1 MYRPLSQS
9 EYAIV
14 SGVIYQERGLTGGL
28 AESMFMAYK
37 ARAMALDEP
46 EFVIFQESE
55 VERKARLE
63 KKQREKVVELKTGA
77 ELAPLEFLKKLDAL
91 GKHDKPSTEP
101 INRYEW
107 FYGDENKLNARF
119 KRLRVKFFNST
130 KYRKLMLQRY
140 IDYGFL
146 TDLQIDDFE
155 LIGKV
160 IGEFHRKYP
169 GTRQGVISYYEIL
182 FGDASGFSYE
192 MAMERESF
200 FNDPAFRVGLLT
212 KLDLPDDL
220 LIDEVRTRLKH
231 RALEAGTV
239 TMEQVQAW
247 ESC

>member
-1 MYRPLSQS
+1 MYRPLSQN
-9 EYAIV
+9 EHVIV
-14 SGVIYQERGLTGGL
+14 SRVIYQERGLSGGL

-37 ARAMALDEP
+37 AKAMALDEP

-63 KKQREKVVELKTGA
+63 EKQREKVVELTTGT
-77 ELAPLEFLKKLDAL
+77 ELAPLEFLRKLDEL
-91 GKHDKPSTEP
+91 GKHDKPHTEP

-107 FYGDENKLNARF
+107 FYGDEGKLNSRF
-119 KRLRVKFFNST
+119 KRLRVKFFNSS
-130 KYRKLMLQRY
+130 KYRKFMLQRY

-146 TDLQIDDFE
+146 TDIQIDDFD

-182 FGDASGFSYE
+182 FGDTSGFSYE
-192 MAMERESF
+192 MAMEREGF
-200 FNDPAFRVGLLT
+200 FSDPAFKVELLT
-212 KLDLPDDL
+212 KLDLPKDL
-220 LIDEVRTRLKH
+220 PIDEVRTRLKH
-231 RALEAGTV
+231 RALESGSV
-239 TMEQVQAW
+239 TIEQVQVW